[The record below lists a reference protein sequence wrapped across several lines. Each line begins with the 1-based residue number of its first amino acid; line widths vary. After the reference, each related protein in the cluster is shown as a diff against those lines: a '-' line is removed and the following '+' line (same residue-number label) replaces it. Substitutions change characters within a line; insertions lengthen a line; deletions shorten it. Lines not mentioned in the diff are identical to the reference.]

1 MYGVTDMQPYTNV
14 QSRAWTFRSVGC
26 GHSLQDWSDI
36 VSALRLY
43 GYDYV
48 LSIEHED
55 PLMSIDEG
63 FSRAV
68 TNLKSI
74 MIHDKPTDMWWA

>member
-1 MYGVTDMQPYTNV
+1 L
-14 QSRAWTFRSVGC
+14 SWRS
-26 GHSLQDWSDI
+26 L
-36 VSALRLY
+36 VSALRLV

-55 PLMSIDEG
+55 PMASIDEG

-68 TNLKSI
+68 SFLK
-74 MIHDKPTDMWWA
+74 DVLLTEQPAAMWWA